1 MFGNLEKGNI
11 VDIVEK
17 YSSKNKQQEI
27 GKIEE
32 EKNFQDFG
40 TVTYTEKT
48 RAVIKVQDG
57 CNNFC
62 SYCIIP
68 YAKGRVRSR
77 KIESVLQEIGEIVKK
92 GIKEVVITGIH
103 VASYGKDFEDGTQ
116 TVHIEYEG
124 HKDEFDDGKQ
134 NVNYVSTEEAMDI
147 LDSFGNRSSSEII
160 GKSDYILIYDADKK
174 LVINGEAYLP
184 SGYMVMKSSNGL
196 RALDEE
202 DIRKVIS
209 ELGSRMTTLAIGEY
223 RIQAYR
229 LG

>member
-1 MFGNLEKGNI
+1 MDMEKILTYVENIAENLEGLINTLGCDRI
-11 VDIVEK
+11 PSE
-17 YSSKNKQQEI
+17 
-27 GKIEE
+27 G
-32 EKNFQDFG
+32 
-40 TVTYTEKT
+40 
-48 RAVIKVQDG
+48 VIYV
-57 CNNFC
+57 
-62 SYCIIP
+62 
-68 YAKGRVRSR
+68 
-77 KIESVLQEIGEIVKK
+77 
-92 GIKEVVITGIH
+92 
-103 VASYGKDFEDGTQ
+103 
-116 TVHIEYEG
+116 
-124 HKDEFDDGKQ
+124 DGKQ

-147 LDSFGNRSSSEII
+147 LDSFGNRSSSEMI

-209 ELGSRMTTLAIGEY
+209 ELGSRMTTLAIGGY